1 MYDITY
7 VESKNYSKLVNITK
21 KKWIHGYRTQTNGY
35 QFREWYMGWG
45 MGGTNYCKIGYKD
58 ILYNTEEYSHYF
70 VITLNGV

>member
-1 MYDITY
+1 
-7 VESKNYSKLVNITK
+7 
-21 KKWIHGYRTQTNGY
+21 
-35 QFREWYMGWG
+35 MGWG